1 MTHYK
6 YKLKD
11 ETADQVKER
20 NKERKLSRIKRQ
32 ADVDVMNIEN
42 EKNQRNK
49 ARLMHENLRQKN
61 SKKIEDDASDINS
74 YLNMKSKAGGHI
86 PTRKHILEAQR
97 KDQDQKVEDLLT
109 NKKLNFQDL

>member
-42 EKNQRNK
+42 EKN
-49 ARLMHENLRQKN
+49 
-61 SKKIEDDASDINS
+61 
-74 YLNMKSKAGGHI
+74 
-86 PTRKHILEAQR
+86 
-97 KDQDQKVEDLLT
+97 
-109 NKKLNFQDL
+109 